1 VGNISGIRIKLI
13 SLIDKARSR
22 SMILSRA
29 EAIAVFITIFLIS
42 SSIFFTYYICNSS
55 SLELNDKISNI
66 IFLITC
72 LGSLLAATFFIM
84 NYVIVKDTFIKSL
97 EPILLVQ
104 VVSEVGP
111 DGHATGV
118 AIIHYINPTNNPFI
132 DLRISCQICF
142 WTPCIDYSFIF
153 SKNMYM
159 GPHDSRNRRFNFIDD
174 LKKKGYNIE
183 EILSLGKEMRLQ
195 LSYTYTFY
203 GKKKRIDI
211 QQYKW
216 NSRINQWEIA

>member
-1 VGNISGIRIKLI
+1 MGTISDIRTKLI

-22 SMILSRA
+22 PMILSRA
-29 EAIAVFITIFLIS
+29 EAIAVFITILLIS
-42 SSIFFTYYICNSS
+42 FSIFFTSSIYNSS
-55 SLELNDKISNI
+55 SLELKDKISNI

-72 LGSLLAATFFIM
+72 MGSLLAATFFIM
-84 NYVIVKDTFIKSL
+84 NYIIVKDTFIKSL
-97 EPILLVQ
+97 EPILLIQ
-104 VVSEVGP
+104 VVSEVRP
-111 DGHATGV
+111 DATGV

-174 LKKKGYNIE
+174 LKEKGYNID
-183 EILSLGKEMRLQ
+183 EILSLGKEIRLQ

-216 NSRINQWEIA
+216 NSKINQWEIA